1 MSKRIPPGEGP
12 MPVSDEGLHS
22 LSADGLVEAAD
33 HNVSPRDRG
42 LPRRDFLRLAGMGT
56 GAVLAGGVV
65 LPDVASASGAIVA
78 GVPDPK
84 AGRRA
89 RARATASVVVV
100 GAGVWGAWTSYHL
113 RQQGAAVTLVDPY
126 GPANSRA
133 TSGDETRGIRSSY
146 GDRTT
151 GELWTKWAREGMAR
165 WREFDAEHAARFGTR
180 FFVQTGDVI
189 FRDEEEPF
197 TTRTQEHWTKL
208 GVPFEVVSSDDA
220 RKRWPMITRPDAKVI
235 LYEPDAGVARARHS
249 VQALVALA
257 KDAGVTFVQGRVRPG
272 AIATGRMTGVTLAD
286 GTPLEADA
294 FVFAC
299 GAWLRTLFPALLG
312 DKMRTPLG
320 HVCYF
325 GTPTGDSR
333 FTYPNMPSW
342 NVPGVTG
349 WPSLPVD
356 NRGFRVRGSFAP
368 PAPAEPVE
376 EPDEPPPPPTP
387 PDPAQQDPEL
397 STRWSPESRIEGS
410 RRVLQACFPALAD
423 APLLET
429 RSCHYEI
436 SVNRNFIIDRIP
448 GAANAWIAGVGQAE
462 GFKFAPVAGEYVAW
476 RVLGDG
482 GDPELAATFRLPT
495 ESYDTTTTASR
506 RGEDS

>member
-1 MSKRIPPGEGP
+1 MSKRTPPGEVPGP
-12 MPVSDEGLHS
+12 HGGPNPREDTHPGAR
-22 LSADGLVEAAD
+22 ADVPPAGAHE
-33 HNVSPRDRG
+33 RDFH
-42 LPRRDFLRLAGMGT
+42 RRDFLRLAGVGT
-56 GAVLAGGVV
+56 GAVLAGGLA
-65 LPDVASASGAIVA
+65 LPDAAAAAAAGA
-78 GVPDPK
+78 GVPRPGAVATGK
-84 AGRRA
+84 
-89 RARATASVVVV
+89 RARATSSVVVV
-100 GAGVWGAWTSYHL
+100 GAGVWGTWTAYHL
-113 RQQGAAVTLVDPY
+113 RRQGADVTMVDPY

-151 GELWTKWAREGMAR
+151 GELWTNWARQGMAR
-165 WREFDAEHAARFGTR
+165 WREFDAEHAKRFGTR
-180 FFVQTGDVI
+180 FFVTSGDVI

-208 GVPFEVVSSDDA
+208 GVPFEVVSPDDA
-220 RKRWPMITRPDAKVI
+220 RKRWPQISRPDAKVI
-235 LYEPDAGVARARHS
+235 LYEPDAGIARARSS
-249 VQALVALA
+249 VQALAAIA
-257 KDAGVTFVQGRVRPG
+257 KDAGVRFVLGRVRPG
-272 AIATGRMTGVTLAD
+272 PIANGRMAGVTLAD

-294 FVFAC
+294 YVFAC

-368 PAPAEPVE
+368 PPPAEPVE
-376 EPDEPPPPPTP
+376 EPDEPPAPPPP

-397 STRWSPESRIEGS
+397 STRWSPESRLEGA
-410 RRVLQACFPALAD
+410 RRVLRACFPDMAD

-436 SVNRNFIIDRIP
+436 SVNRNFIIDRLP
-448 GAANAWIAGVGQAE
+448 GASNAWIAGVGQAE

-482 GDPELAATFRLPT
+482 GDPALAATFRLPT
-495 ESYDTTTTASR
+495 EGYDTTTASR
-506 RGEDS
+506 RGGA